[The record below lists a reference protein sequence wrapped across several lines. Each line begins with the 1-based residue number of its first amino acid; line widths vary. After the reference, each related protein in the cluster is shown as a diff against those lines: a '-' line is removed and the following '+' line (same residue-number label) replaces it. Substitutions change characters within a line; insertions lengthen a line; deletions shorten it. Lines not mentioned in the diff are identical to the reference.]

1 MVQDCLEESYSRRQS
16 PVHDVTSMNPDKAG
30 DVDDEKRPQD
40 SSRSKGGEQNRAF
53 ARSWSLKNALVP
65 GHACLVAGTKE
76 SSMTNV
82 RTNSLDAKMELD
94 RYLEEA
100 EAGDLAGMVGRNAED
115 DQLRAARSKIAE
127 LRNQVSDL
135 RIKLAA
141 IGADREASR
150 RTPMVLPLVGLALA
164 TVLLGTVVERSGMFR
179 QRRFSLGASRCMR

>member
-1 MVQDCLEESYSRRQS
+1 
-16 PVHDVTSMNPDKAG
+16 
-30 DVDDEKRPQD
+30 
-40 SSRSKGGEQNRAF
+40 
-53 ARSWSLKNALVP
+53 
-65 GHACLVAGTKE
+65 
-76 SSMTNV
+76 MTNV

-100 EAGDLAGMVGRNAED
+100 EAGDLVGMVGRNAED

-141 IGADREASR
+141 IRADREAAR